1 MRQDLGQGLAEEGP
15 GAPALDP
22 GGPRLGPRL
31 SVSCVRG
38 TEARSSPCHRHEPI
52 AQSKTTDVGA
62 GRSLG
67 GRTGPQT
74 PGMAANQASVCVPHP
89 ARQPE
94 GEGVPRGS
102 PFPRGPH
109 AAPAD
114 RFRDV
119 CSHQH
124 SQASVGATEPGRD
137 LISLAGHL
145 AAPARSRPP
154 ACHWHLASNSSRP
167 DPTSAAPVGRP
178 RSRKPRVRQQ
188 IAHRGHVGHREA
200 GAAFQFQEESRL
212 AQRRPWPQPRGP
224 NLGDPGGPQARKNRS
239 SSCRPALPPDI
250 RHTSRN

>member
-1 MRQDLGQGLAEEGP
+1 MH
-15 GAPALDP
+15 APHHVTDMSQSPNQRRRTWVL
-22 GGPRLGPRL
+22 GGPW
-31 SVSCVRG
+31 
-38 TEARSSPCHRHEPI
+38 
-52 AQSKTTDVGA
+52 GA
-62 GRSLG
+62 GRAHRRLG
-67 GRTGPQT
+67 W
-74 PGMAANQASVCVPHP
+74 
-89 ARQPE
+89 QPE
-94 GEGVPRGS
+94 SEGVPRGS

-114 RFRDV
+114 RFRGV

-124 SQASVGATEPGRD
+124 SQASVGATEHGRD

-154 ACHWHLASNSSRP
+154 ACHRHLASNSSRP

-188 IAHRGHVGHREA
+188 IAHGGRVGHREA
-200 GAAFQFQEESRL
+200 GRGLPISGGKPPRSA
-212 AQRRPWPQPRGP
+212 PWPQPRGP

-239 SSCRPALPPDI
+239 RSCRPALPPDI